1 MGLGCDDC
9 VNTGIFF
16 SFKKKGGNIDDFF
29 IASKNTS
36 KTMKKTIFALALLF
50 SLGSVSLGHAQVLID
65 HTDSFTGNNQNFSI
79 DFTKIGDAGNA
90 ADTTAYGAVGY
101 NYNIGTYEISL
112 SQIEAAGIPGVT
124 ASGASGLQPASS
136 IYWYQAAAFVN
147 FLNTSTGHQAAY
159 NLTYNGGDFPTN
171 YTMLLWDA
179 GQPGYDPNNR
189 FRNSLATY
197 FLPSENEW
205 YKAAY
210 YHAPTSS
217 YNYYPTGNNLPTRVA
232 SGTNAQT
239 AVYGV
244 DLNQPAD
251 VNQAGG
257 GSYYGTMGQGGNVYE
272 MLETSYSGANNRP
285 TADRVY
291 RGGAFGFGGLDSSS
305 RGYIQDRFANRFY
318 GFRVASQEN
327 YVTSIPE
334 PSTYALFG
342 IGAIGLLMVMRRKK
356 TA

>member
-1 MGLGCDDC
+1 MK
-9 VNTGIFF
+9 TF
-16 SFKKKGGNIDDFF
+16 S
-29 IASKNTS
+29 
-36 KTMKKTIFALALLF
+36 MKLLALLF

-90 ADTTAYGAVGY
+90 ADTTGYGAVGY

-124 ASGASGLQPASS
+124 ASGSSGLQPASS
-136 IYWYQAAAFVN
+136 ISWYQAAAFVN

-159 NLTYNGGDFPTN
+159 NLTYNGGPNNF
-171 YTMLLWDA
+171 TMLLWDA

-217 YNYYPTGNNLPTRVA
+217 YNYYPTGNNPPTAVA

-239 AVYGV
+239 AVYGAG
-244 DLNQPAD
+244 LNQPAD

-257 GSYYGTMGQGGNVYE
+257 ASYYGTMGQGGNVFE
-272 MLETSYSGANNRP
+272 LIETSDSGMNDQVSNK
-285 TADRVY
+285 RVY
-291 RGGAFGFGGLDSSS
+291 RGGSFGFESVLRLRSSS
-305 RGYIQDRFANRFY
+305 RNSVEATATFGNEFY

-327 YVTSIPE
+327 YVTSVPE

-342 IGAIGLLMVMRRKK
+342 LGALALVIVMRRKK
-356 TA
+356 AV